1 MWWCNFLC
9 RAKAGIF
16 VTARDFFQKWYILN
30 DVMSFFSSIV
40 VTIEIQIWVEDLPKL
55 CVQRTILGCFYIVLS
70 SVNASSG
77 IVFFA
82 LKNNGQQFQT
92 VSLTSFTYKSLFV
105 ETHIFNND
113 IFFFRF
119 QTEAFEDHAHICIN
133 LHCTFSSLI
142 NKLSDTNL

>member
-16 VTARDFFQKWYILN
+16 VTAREFFQKWYILN
-30 DVMSFFSSIV
+30 DVMSVSFQSWWHKLMSVWI
-40 VTIEIQIWVEDLPKL
+40 EDLPKL

-82 LKNNGQQFQT
+82 LKNNDQQFQT
-92 VSLTSFTYKSLFV
+92 VSPTSFTYNSLFV